1 MSNEIEFE
9 NYRKNVLRV
18 ITDYEKA
25 IEASAKDI
33 ANGVKELEKL
43 GEKDPLNNLKG
54 LSKDKDKNKKKLAEG
69 ILKAQQNADDAAA
82 SMQINLAVLQVP
94 PGTPE
99 DSLKKFLDWL
109 EKTIKERSVKLGK
122 NVKIKL
128 QPKFNKKGT
137 ELEELGL
144 ELIWNF

>member
-1 MSNEIEFE
+1 MSSEIELE

-18 ITDYEKA
+18 VTDYEKA
-25 IEASAKDI
+25 IEASAKEI
-33 ANGVKELEKL
+33 ANGVDKLEKL
-43 GEKDPLNNLKG
+43 GEKNPLTNLKS

-69 ILKAQQNADDAAA
+69 ILQAQQDAESAA
-82 SMQINLAVLQVP
+82 SSMQVNLAVLQVP
-94 PGTPE
+94 PGTPQ
-99 DSLKKFLDWL
+99 DSLKKLLDWL

-122 NVKIKL
+122 NAKIKL

>member
-1 MSNEIEFE
+1 MSNEIELE

-18 ITDYEKA
+18 ISDYEKA

-33 ANGVKELEKL
+33 ASGVKELEKL
-43 GEKDPLNNLKG
+43 GEKDPLNNLKS
-54 LSKDKDKNKKKLAEG
+54 LSKDKDKSKKKAAEG
-69 ILKAQQNADDAAA
+69 ILKAQQDADGAAT
-82 SMQINLAVLQVP
+82 SMQVNLVVLQVP
-94 PGTPE
+94 PNTPQ
-99 DSLKKFLDWL
+99 DSLKKLLDWL

-122 NVKIKL
+122 NAKIKL